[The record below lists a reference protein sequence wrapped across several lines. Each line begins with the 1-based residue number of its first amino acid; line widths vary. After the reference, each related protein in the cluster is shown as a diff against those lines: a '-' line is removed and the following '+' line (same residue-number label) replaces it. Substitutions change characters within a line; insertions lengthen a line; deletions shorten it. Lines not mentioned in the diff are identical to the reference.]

1 MIFVVDASGSIGI
14 KNFRII
20 KKILLKII
28 RHFSVSSYHTRIG
41 IVKYSTSARAVLRL
55 PGSQR
60 KGYRGVQR
68 AIRKMKYSNGGTHTG
83 KAIVVAEKLLTG
95 SKRRLRGR
103 FVKHEQVS

>member
-28 RHFSVSSYHTRIG
+28 QHFSVSSYHTRIG
-41 IVKYSTSARAVLRL
+41 IVRYSTFARAVLRL
-55 PGSQR
+55 RQSQR
-60 KGYRGVQR
+60 KGYRGVTK
-68 AIRKMKYSNGGTHTG
+68 AILKMKYTKGGTHTG
-83 KAIVVAEKLLTG
+83 KAIALAEKLLTG